1 MKRGIALIRLL
12 VIVTVLITSVVY
24 LLPIYVMA
32 LTSLKTPLAITQ
44 RQYLYPGGDLQPGNY
59 TTAFGLVLPSIV
71 NSSIIAVTVTLI
83 AVFVGGLGGYFLSRF
98 KWMIAK
104 VIFVLVAVALYLPY
118 QAVLIPLVQLVA
130 ATGLA
135 LTHAG
140 LIVSYLILNVPL
152 ASTLMATFFFSVPR
166 ELEESAEVDGAS
178 RLQIFFKI
186 VSMTSLPGYAST
198 AILVFI
204 QVWNEFLLALTLS
217 TPYTTTVQVK
227 LTEIKGSY
235 VALYN
240 LQMAAALMT
249 VLIPLGFF
257 LLLGKYFIRGIL
269 AGALKG

>member
-1 MKRGIALIRLL
+1 MPNALG
-12 VIVTVLITSVVY
+12 
-24 LLPIYVMA
+24 
-32 LTSLKTPLAITQ
+32 LTSLPA
-44 RQYLYPGGDLQPGNY
+44 
-59 TTAFGLVLPSIV
+59 
-71 NSSIIAVTVTLI
+71 
-83 AVFVGGLGGYFLSRF
+83 
-98 KWMIAK
+98 
-104 VIFVLVAVALYLPY
+104 
-118 QAVLIPLVQLVA
+118 
-130 ATGLA
+130 
-135 LTHAG
+135 
-140 LIVSYLILNVPL
+140 
-152 ASTLMATFFFSVPR
+152 
-166 ELEESAEVDGAS
+166 
-178 RLQIFFKI
+178 
-186 VSMTSLPGYAST
+186 YAST

>member
-1 MKRGIALIRLL
+1 
-12 VIVTVLITSVVY
+12 
-24 LLPIYVMA
+24 
-32 LTSLKTPLAITQ
+32 
-44 RQYLYPGGDLQPGNY
+44 
-59 TTAFGLVLPSIV
+59 
-71 NSSIIAVTVTLI
+71 
-83 AVFVGGLGGYFLSRF
+83 
-98 KWMIAK
+98 
-104 VIFVLVAVALYLPY
+104 VLVAVALYLPY

-130 ATGLA
+130 ATRLA

-140 LIVSYLILNVPL
+140 LIISYLILNVPL

-249 VLIPLGFF
+249 VLIPLGCF